1 MNILSDTN
9 YMYLTY
15 NINLVKQYVQKDD
28 KVKDSSNTWLEEI
41 SKIKSTNTLIN
52 TCSQSMF

>member
-28 KVKDSSNTWLEEI
+28 KVKDSLKYMI
-41 SKIKSTNTLIN
+41 RGDLKDKVYIQIL
-52 TCSQSMF
+52 